1 MKYKLTILTL
11 IINCLAILKANSGG
25 ALPPASDTPEEILRT
40 EIILDGRSPL
50 TGEPLTASEY
60 AELQTD
66 IAQRKFAPE
75 LNSEIQHLIFL
86 LRIRKL
92 FKTLIPLL

>member
-1 MKYKLTILTL
+1 MNLKLLASINLVILFSSSHS
-11 IINCLAILKANSGG
+11 I
-25 ALPPASDTPEEILRT
+25 ALPPPTDTPEEILRT
-40 EIILDGRSPL
+40 EIILEGRSPV
-50 TGEPLTASEY
+50 TGEPLTALEY

-66 IAQRKFAPE
+66 LAQRKFAPE

-92 FKTLIPLL
+92 FKTFIPLL

>member
-1 MKYKLTILTL
+1 MKLKLFAS
-11 IINCLAILKANSGG
+11 INLLALFHSSHSI
-25 ALPPASDTPEEILRT
+25 ALPPPTDTPEEILRT
-40 EIILDGRSPL
+40 EIILDGRSPV

-66 IAQRKFAPE
+66 LAQRKFAPE

-92 FKTLIPLL
+92 FKTFIPLL

>member
-1 MKYKLTILTL
+1 ML
-11 IINCLAILKANSGG
+11 NCLAIFKATSSA
-25 ALPPASDTPEEILRT
+25 ALPPPTDTPEEILRT
-40 EIILDGRSPL
+40 EIILNGRSPV

-66 IAQRKFAPE
+66 LAQRKFPPQ
-75 LNSEIQHLIFL
+75 LNSDIQHLIFL

-92 FKTLIPLL
+92 FKTFIPLL